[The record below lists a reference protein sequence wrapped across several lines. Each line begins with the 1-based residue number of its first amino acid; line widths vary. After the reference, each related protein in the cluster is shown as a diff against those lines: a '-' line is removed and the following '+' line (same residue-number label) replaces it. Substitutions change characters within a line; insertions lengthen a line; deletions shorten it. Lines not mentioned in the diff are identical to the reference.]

1 MRLFLLT
8 ALTMTAFAANSI
20 LNRAAVGGGDIG
32 AIPFGAVRLA
42 AGACV
47 LLALV
52 LLLRRKPVFGGPGR
66 VPGVAGL
73 FVYVFGFS
81 WAYQALDAGLGAL
94 ILFGCVQITMF
105 CGAIMGG
112 ETPPRARWAGAIVAL
127 GGLAWLLWPG
137 AGVTVS
143 LPHAAAMVAAGIG
156 WGGYSLAGRATAD
169 PLVATMANFAL
180 AAPAGLLLAGAL
192 PGSFEPA
199 TPLGLALAVLSG
211 AVASGMGYALW
222 YSVLPRIPGTVAA
235 IAQLSVPVIAMAGG
249 AALLGEVPDADA
261 VLAGAIVLGGIGLS
275 VLRR

>member
-32 AIPFGAVRLA
+32 AMAFAAVRLG
-42 AGACV
+42 AGACA

-52 LLLRRKPVFGGPGR
+52 VLLRRRFVLSGPER
-66 VPGVAGL
+66 VRGVAGL

-105 CGAIMGG
+105 
-112 ETPPRARWAGAIVAL
+112 AGALIDGERPPATRWIGALVAL

-137 AGVTVS
+137 AGVAVS

-156 WGGYSLAGRATAD
+156 WGVYSLAGRASAD
-169 PLVATMANFAL
+169 PLVSTMANFVL
-180 AAPAGLLLAGAL
+180 AAPAGFLLAGML
-192 PGSFEPA
+192 PASFDA
-199 TPLGLALAVLSG
+199 TTSLGLGLAALSG
-211 AVASGMGYALW
+211 AVASGLGYALW
-222 YSVLPRIPGTVAA
+222 YSVLARIPGTVAA
-235 IAQLSVPVIAMAGG
+235 IAQLTVPVIAMAGG
-249 AALLGEVPDADA
+249 ALLLGESPDADA
-261 VLAGAIVLGGIGLS
+261 LLAGAIVLGGVGLS